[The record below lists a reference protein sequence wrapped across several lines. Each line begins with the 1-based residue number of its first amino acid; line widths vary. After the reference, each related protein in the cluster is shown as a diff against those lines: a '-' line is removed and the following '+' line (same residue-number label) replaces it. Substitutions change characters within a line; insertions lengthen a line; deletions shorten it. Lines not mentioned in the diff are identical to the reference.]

1 VKPALAVLGVIAA
14 CLAIGWCWLWTRT
27 ELAPLERLH
36 GFGAAPARW
45 SLAVM
50 GDSDSHAYQDRL
62 SFGDDPGA
70 RGGAHRAGTLQ
81 WTEVLHR
88 TRGDAIDLGDW
99 GDWGV
104 RGTVAR
110 LQHRLGVPRARVPH
124 KQDFRFATAISG
136 AVCGNLTAD
145 RFAQLAPLL
154 QLMDA
159 DPVRWR
165 RGIVSIRIGA
175 NPLAFA
181 PSLEAFAN
189 DPEDGAA
196 RAVLD
201 DCVADIRAAV
211 ATLRERH
218 PQVRIVLVGLF
229 DNSNWARYL
238 ERWQSPEALDNIAAA
253 IDRYDN
259 ALRAL
264 ERDDP
269 AIAFFDDRAW
279 FRGLWG
285 GRDPLTGRPA
295 YREVLLGRGLRVTNT
310 LGDLPSHACVADGHA
325 GTVWN
330 ALWARAF
337 IELLNRRFGLGIAP
351 LGEDELLRVVDPDG
365 RFGTR

>member
-1 VKPALAVLGVIAA
+1 MTRALAVLAVLAA
-14 CLAIGWCWLWTRT
+14 CLAIGWGWLSTRT
-27 ELAPLERLH
+27 EPAPLESLH
-36 GFGAAPARW
+36 GFGSAPARW

-62 SFGDDPGA
+62 SFGADPGA
-70 RGGAHRAGTLQ
+70 RGGAYRAGTLQ

-99 GDWGV
+99 GEWGV
-104 RGTVAR
+104 RAAVAR
-110 LQHRLGVPRARVPH
+110 LQHVLGVPRARVPH
-124 KQDFRFATAISG
+124 KEDFRFATAISG
-136 AVCGNLTAD
+136 AVCGDLTE
-145 RFAQLAPLL
+145 RSFAQLPPLL

-181 PSLEAFAN
+181 PSLDAFAR
-189 DPEDGAA
+189 DPDDAAA

-201 DCVADIRAAV
+201 GCVADIRTAV

-238 ERWQSPEALDNIAAA
+238 ERWQSPEALYNIATA
-253 IDRYDN
+253 IDRYDD

-279 FRGLWG
+279 FRRLWG

-295 YREVLLGRGLRVTNT
+295 YREVVLGRGLRVTNT
-310 LGDLPSHACVADGHA
+310 LGDRPSNACVADGHA

-337 IELLNRRFGLGIAP
+337 VELLNRRFGLGIAP

-365 RFGTR
+365 RFSTR